1 MPLPSSG
8 QITMNDVNVEIR
20 KPSTNQVD
28 LDNADVRLTFEVA
41 SGQIS
46 MNDGYGKCF
55 CEEYSIIYDNGDN
68 TVQFTANQC
77 DESRT
82 FVDVNEFGP
91 GSGGDFYGT
100 ICIVKNSLS
109 TSQNPLNYTNTGCC

>member
-55 CEEYSIIYDNGDN
+55 CEEYSIIYDNDDG
-68 TVQFTANQC
+68 TVQFTADQC
-77 DESRT
+77 DESRS
-82 FVDVNEFGP
+82 FVSVNE
-91 GSGGDFYGT
+91 SGGAGDFYGT

-109 TSQNPLNYTNTGCC
+109 TGQNLLNYTNTGCC